1 MRSFLT
7 AGTLLL
13 PLLVLMSEPSSAAP
27 LKRSAAGTVG
37 APVQSAGSSQPSG
50 NLEMIQLQSL
60 MSQRQQA
67 LQIATNLL
75 KAQSSSA
82 RTVIGN
88 IGK

>member
-7 AGTLLL
+7 AVLLSS
-13 PLLVLMSEPSSAAP
+13 LVVMSGPSSAAP

-50 NLEMIQLQSL
+50 NLEMVQLQSL

-67 LQIATNLL
+67 LQTATNLL
-75 KAQSSSA
+75 KAQSSGA
-82 RTVIGN
+82 RTVTGN